1 MPYGRTNL
9 ELPWASTM
17 SFCSVAGKLQRL
29 REWALMCMSCPPAAH
44 PRPAG
49 GPDRPRTGPSVR
61 LFTPAFRFVRPSAAP
76 PAGPSVRPR
85 LSWVS
90 VGGPRTVRGPFR
102 ALFHGRGQGRTENI
116 ADRGIMTIQQRFGRD
131 LAWGCDQ
138 REPQLGEHQRYGQI
152 QRKEPDLVAQR
163 VKDQAATSHP

>member
-85 LSWVS
+85 LSWVDRPS
-90 VGGPRTVRGPFR
+90 PRTVRGPFR
-102 ALFHGRGQGRTENI
+102 ALLQF
-116 ADRGIMTIQQRFGRD
+116 DIMFGD
-131 LAWGCDQ
+131 ILWETLDHSGS
-138 REPQLGEHQRYGQI
+138 
-152 QRKEPDLVAQR
+152 V
-163 VKDQAATSHP
+163 